1 MYRKIPAFSGF
12 SRKDVVYFM
21 RMKLTTDFKWA
32 KKAIIVLMGKTLE
45 DRQDNLGLSIF
56 DHVFFSYHFNSL
68 LNGAVSRV
76 LKKEFHKRIRKYAIQ
91 MICLSNPIKL
101 DGILR
106 EWFLVIK

>member
-1 MYRKIPAFSGF
+1 MYKKIPKFDGF
-12 SRKDVVYFM
+12 RRKDVVYFM
-21 RMKLTTDFKWA
+21 RMKLTTDFEWA

-45 DRQDNLGLSIF
+45 DRQDDLGLSIF

-68 LNGAVSRV
+68 LNGSISKV

-101 DGILR
+101 DSILK
-106 EWFLVIK
+106 EWFFAIK